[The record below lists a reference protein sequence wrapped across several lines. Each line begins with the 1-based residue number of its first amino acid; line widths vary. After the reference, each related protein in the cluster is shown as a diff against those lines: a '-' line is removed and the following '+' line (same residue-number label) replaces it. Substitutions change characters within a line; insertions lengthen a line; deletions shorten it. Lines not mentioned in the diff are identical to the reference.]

1 MNIRK
6 YQEKDFEATK
16 YVCLNDMLGK
26 DGYETIIEYVE
37 IMFCRY
43 YLEKEPENCFV
54 AVDENDNVI
63 GYTYGSS
70 DYDKYQENFSEY
82 INAVAEIE
90 DRRFLAEALTE
101 MYDHAIYK
109 KDYPAHLHID
119 LLPQYQRMGWGGKLI
134 NTLFEHLRSKG
145 IKGVMLT
152 AGTGNTHG
160 TCFCAG
166 GVGGIGCGVHMA
178 GGGDCFGV
186 SVATDR
192 AGEGLQAF
200 FRTGGFGGNFFFV
213 AVRAARA
220 GINCLTGF
228 GAGASLLTFL
238 PQLPQKRSPS
248 YNFFPQL
255 VQNMSASSIYS
266 LI

>member
-26 DGYETIIEYVE
+26 EGYEKIIEYVE
-37 IMFCRY
+37 VMFCRY

-63 GYTYGSS
+63 GYTYGVA
-70 DYDKYQENFSEY
+70 DYDTYQENFSEY

-119 LLPQYQRMGWGGKLI
+119 ILPDYQ
-134 NTLFEHLRSKG
+134 SKG
-145 IKGVMLT
+145 IGSKLIKAFCDNLKEQNVKGVMLIVGSENEGARRFYERNGFT
-152 AGTGNTHG
+152 LLQDKPTG
-160 TCFCAG
+160 
-166 GVGGIGCGVHMA
+166 
-178 GGGDCFGV
+178 
-186 SVATDR
+186 
-192 AGEGLQAF
+192 
-200 FRTGGFGGNFFFV
+200 
-213 AVRAARA
+213 AAY
-220 GINCLTGF
+220 G
-228 GAGASLLTFL
+228 
-238 PQLPQKRSPS
+238 
-248 YNFFPQL
+248 
-255 VQNMSASSIYS
+255 
-266 LI
+266 